1 MHRQQSISLYYSLV
15 FYWELSRY
23 FMEMDYQRKKLTVMD
38 RSVAQR
44 QNLTILEVK
53 LVVVIFLNLLQ

>member
-15 FYWELSRY
+15 SYRELFRY
-23 FMEMDYQRKKLTVMD
+23 FTEMDYQKKKLTIMD
-38 RSVAQR
+38 RSVKQR

-53 LVVVIFLNLLQ
+53 LVVVSF